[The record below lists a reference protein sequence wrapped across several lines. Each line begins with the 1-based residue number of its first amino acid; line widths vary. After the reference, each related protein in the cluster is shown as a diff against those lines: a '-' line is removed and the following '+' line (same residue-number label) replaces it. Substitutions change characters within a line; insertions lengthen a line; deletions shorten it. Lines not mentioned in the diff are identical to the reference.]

1 MKRVILT
8 SLEYGLAF
16 GIDRAL
22 RDLATSGRI
31 SAIGCLVTSELWP
44 LEAQALRQSIEE
56 SGSRTKAGLAI
67 TLSYPFRPVSD
78 EGRANYG
85 DPFPKPL
92 KGKVKNALRMIP
104 REGARAEI
112 GAQLDL
118 FSEHFGSNPDFV
130 TLHFDTPLTARIA
143 KALTECLVK
152 KSMTDVLIM
161 TPLSGT
167 RADHILFRRAKG
179 RNLTATDGILFWP
192 RSEDADDLHQ
202 FVVGTL
208 SEQADNTVAVCFP
221 GEVDDRLRKME
232 PKKSLSVRS
241 AHLDFL
247 NSDSFLSLQDERGLF
262 LF

>member
-22 RDLATSGRI
+22 RDLAAGGRI
-31 SAIGCLVTSELWP
+31 SAIGCLAASELWP
-44 LEAQALRQSIEE
+44 LEAQALRQSIED
-56 SGSRTKAGLAI
+56 SGSRTRAGLAI
-67 TLSYPFRPVSD
+67 TLSYPFRPASE

-92 KGKVKNALRMIP
+92 KSRVSNVLRLVP
-104 REGARAEI
+104 REGTRAEI

-118 FSEHFGSNPDFV
+118 FSEHFGRKPDFV

-143 KALTECLVK
+143 KALTECLVE
-152 KSMTDVLIM
+152 KSMNDVLIM

-179 RNLTATDGILFWP
+179 RNLAATGGILFWP
-192 RSEDADDLHQ
+192 RSEDVNDLHQ

-208 SEQADNTVAVCFP
+208 AEQADNTVAVCYP
-221 GEVDDRLRKME
+221 GEVDDRLRKLE
-232 PKKSLSVRS
+232 PKKLQSVRS